1 MRRNSA
7 RTDEAIVR
15 TFHPEN
21 LLKVSYHG
29 YCDSIPHLCIEV
41 REDYERC
48 LTIAKLWDDTFH
60 MVRVMRTNT
69 GHDIVEEACPVT
81 SGIKPSSLY
90 LSGYALENYD
100 SMIEI
105 MDGINH
111 PESHPEISLFFD
123 EVKMYLKHEEE

>member
-1 MRRNSA
+1 MRRHSVRA
-7 RTDEAIVR
+7 DEAIVR

-29 YCDSIPHLCIEV
+29 DSIPHLCIEV
-41 REDYERC
+41 SADYERC
-48 LTIAKLWDDTFH
+48 LTIAKLWGTFH
-60 MVRVMRTNT
+60 LVRVMRTNT
-69 GHDIVEEACPVT
+69 GRDIVEESSPVT
-81 SGIKPSSLY
+81 HGMQASSLY

-111 PESHPEISLFFD
+111 PESHPEINLFFD
-123 EVKMYLKHEEE
+123 EVEAYIRENEE